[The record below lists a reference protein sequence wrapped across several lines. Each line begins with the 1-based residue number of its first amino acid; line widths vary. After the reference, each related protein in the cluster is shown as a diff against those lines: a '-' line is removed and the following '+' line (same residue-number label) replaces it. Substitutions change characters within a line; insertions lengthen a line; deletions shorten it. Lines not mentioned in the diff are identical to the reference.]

1 MAILGGCS
9 NEQTGFVNDAVCFT
23 IDLAAAED
31 AVVVWTDGTPYVI
44 NGTIMVENNGIAA
57 VAPTVSL
64 EVNGTAVTGFTV
76 PPGESRSITLNDI
89 NSIGIVGTGG
99 TSTGNIVV
107 SFSLNYQY

>member
-9 NEQTGFVNDAVCFT
+9 NEQAGFVNDAVCFT
-23 IDLAAAED
+23 LDLAAAAD

-44 NGTIMVENNGIAA
+44 NGTIMGENNGIVA
-57 VAPTVSL
+57 VAPTVTL
-64 EVNGTAVTGFTV
+64 EVNGTAVPDFTV
-76 PPGESRSITLNDI
+76 PPGESRSITLSDL
-89 NSIGIVGTGG
+89 NSIGIVATGG